1 MLIRWLKQRVDDGTA
16 ALHAIV
22 EVSAPD
28 DPASDRQ
35 YRVKGRLRARLR
47 VGVRFGKFNGM
58 GKDQVS
64 GEIEVEGEDED
75 KCAWEGEELGCVRQC
90 AGEGVTR
97 PQTISL
103 NMNRW
108 RGCTCRT
115 RPCSPVHW
123 STSGADQFER
133 LEGEGRAS
141 Y

>member
-1 MLIRWLKQRVDDGTA
+1 MLICRLKQRVDDGTA
-16 ALHAIV
+16 ALDAIV

-28 DPASDRQ
+28 DPACGEQS
-35 YRVKGRLRARLR
+35 RVKGRFRARLR

-58 GKDQVS
+58 RKDQDS
-64 GEIEVEGEDED
+64 DEIEVEGEDED
-75 KCAWEGEELGCVRQC
+75 KCAWEGEGVGCVRQC

-108 RGCTCRT
+108 RECTCRT
-115 RPCSPVHW
+115 RPCSPLHW

-133 LEGEGRAS
+133 LEGEGLAS